1 MAEWAQ
7 LLHAR
12 SHDQLKRGWWYF
24 VLDRPTHGGMV
35 RVSLAPGMAV
45 LHRSEVRLLDG
56 EPQRATR
63 LGPVTMPEKPPGA
76 PVAMMRFT
84 AICPRNHELGKVQI
98 IDDRVNCPK
107 CGHEYELEDEAK
119 SPGDTPQPS

>member
-1 MAEWAQ
+1 
-7 LLHAR
+7 
-12 SHDQLKRGWWYF
+12 
-24 VLDRPTHGGMV
+24 
-35 RVSLAPGMAV
+35 
-45 LHRSEVRLLDG
+45 
-56 EPQRATR
+56 
-63 LGPVTMPEKPPGA
+63 MPEKPPGA

-119 SPGDTPQPS
+119 SPGSTPQPS